1 MLQRSQP
8 LAFAFLLC
16 ASLAAAQERPR
27 QVEDLLKQADKLAQL
42 GGAQHVQA
50 ETLYEQALA
59 LAPED
64 PEVNLR
70 MGMCQLNGPFRHK
83 ALPYLLRARELDP
96 GLPRINYLVGYA
108 HHLNAEWDPAI
119 AAFEAHKKVRDVR
132 DTDPRY
138 NDADDH
144 LRQCRNGRSL
154 SAKPL
159 PVTVRNLGAGINSSA
174 TDHGPLITGDG
185 RTLYFTSRRASTM
198 NAKVNKI
205 TGEYFEQVFMVHR
218 DDAGW
223 GTPQELP
230 APLNSP
236 ENDAGVGLAADGSSI
251 ILYRDRTGAGDLY
264 ESRWN
269 GSAWGAPTPL
279 GEPINSDANESA
291 AWRTADGQ
299 WLYFASDR
307 PDDNVGGQDILRAR
321 WNPATLSWGAPEN
334 LGPTVNSRLDEDGVF
349 ISRDGT
355 TLYFSSKGHTSM
367 GGYDIFRSRLVDGQW
382 TKPENLGWPINSPE
396 DDLFF
401 VLTDDGTRGYFSS
414 LRADGLGE
422 DDIHEVLFGRE

>member
-1 MLQRSQP
+1 MLTRALP
-8 LAFAFLLC
+8 VTFAFLLV
-16 ASLAAAQERPR
+16 STLSPAQDRAK
-27 QVEDLLKQADKLAQL
+27 QVESLLQQADKLARL

-50 ETLYEQALA
+50 ETLYEEALA
-59 LAPED
+59 LAPD
-64 PEVNLR
+64 DAQVNLR

-119 AAFEAHKKVRDVR
+119 AAFEAHKKVHDAR

-154 SAKPL
+154 AAAPT

-174 TDHGPLITGDG
+174 TDHGPLVTGDG
-185 RTLYFTSRRASTM
+185 RTLYFTSRRSTPV

-205 TGEYFEQVFMVHR
+205 TGEHFEQVFVVR
-218 DDAGW
+218 REDDGW
-223 GTPQELP
+223 GRPQELP

-236 ENDAGVGLAADGSSI
+236 ENDAGVGLAPDGSSI
-251 ILYRDRTGAGDLY
+251 IIYRDKTGAGDLY
-264 ESRWN
+264 ESRWT
-269 GSAWGAPTPL
+269 GSAWGMPTAFAA
-279 GEPINSDANESA
+279 PINSDGNESA

-307 PDDNVGGQDILRAR
+307 RDDSVGGQDIFRAP
-321 WNPATLSWGAPEN
+321 WNPATLSWGTPEN
-334 LGPTVNSRLDEDGVF
+334 LGPSVNSRLDEDGVF
-349 ISRDGT
+349 ITRDGT

-367 GGYDIFRSRLVDGQW
+367 GGYDVFRTRLVDGQW
-382 TKPENLGWPINSPE
+382 TRPENLGWPINSPE

-401 VLTDDGTRGYFSS
+401 VLTDDGSRGYFSS
-414 LRADGLGE
+414 LRADGMGE
-422 DDIHEVLFGRE
+422 DDIHEVRFSGE